1 MSQTTP
7 CSLYQRKY
15 IYHNKKMPSCILFC
29 FVQTCSCFSRSF
41 KGNIYL
47 ELSRFAQD
55 DRNLV
60 EHQLWTHSSL
70 TQYHSSLL
78 LRVSKLRNSFFQVT
92 WSHRNSCAKNDYLV
106 NIGVAIHQYSLQL
119 SCVLWRF
126 MMFECHFDNRP
137 SSKIMFAEP
146 YKEALLELSMLC
158 VGGETP
164 SSHFPHHAILLI
176 VWVPYSFK

>member
-1 MSQTTP
+1 MIPRAEEQSLCGTAQLESDQNTCKKKKNMSATATIAKQQANEPNHTLFTVP
-7 CSLYQRKY
+7 KKIHLPQQ
-15 IYHNKKMPSCILFC
+15 KMPSCILFC

-119 SCVLWRF
+119 SCVL
-126 MMFECHFDNRP
+126 
-137 SSKIMFAEP
+137 
-146 YKEALLELSMLC
+146 
-158 VGGETP
+158 
-164 SSHFPHHAILLI
+164 
-176 VWVPYSFK
+176 